1 MAFPGATLMSLM
13 KKMPDIG
20 LRRPL
25 ETREKRIL
33 GLALFVAVIFL
44 LTNGLPALLDFYD
57 SRSQQ
62 LDGLR
67 ADIEREQ
74 RLISSAPDW
83 AQRSA
88 DAEQRL
94 TALESSL
101 FLADSSALLAASIQ
115 RQAREIGAENS
126 VMITSVSLA
135 ETNISAEWLMVEQTM
150 SFALEDQN
158 STLRFLN
165 ALKQSQP
172 FLGVSR
178 FDLRG
183 NRSQYIGEITVV
195 GFSRIPPRVS
205 SEDES

>member
-1 MAFPGATLMSLM
+1 MSLM
-13 KKMPDIG
+13 KKMPEPG
-20 LRRPL
+20 LGRPL

-44 LTNGLPALLDFYD
+44 LTNGLPALLSLYD

-62 LDGLR
+62 LEGLR
-67 ADIEREQ
+67 ADIDREQ
-74 RLISSAPDW
+74 RLISSAADW
-83 AQRSA
+83 SQRRA
-88 DAEQRL
+88 DVEQRL
-94 TALESSL
+94 PQLELGL
-101 FLADSSALLAASIQ
+101 FLADSSALLAAAIQ
-115 RQAREIGAENS
+115 RQAREIGADNG
-126 VMITSVSLA
+126 VIITSVSLA
-135 ETNISAEWLMVEQTM
+135 ETSIAGEWLMVEQTM
-150 SFALEDQN
+150 SFALGDQN

-195 GFSRIPPRVS
+195 GFSRIPPSVS
-205 SEDES
+205 SED

>member
-1 MAFPGATLMSLM
+1 MSLM
-13 KKMPDIG
+13 KKLPELA

-33 GLALFVAVIFL
+33 GLALIVAVMFL
-44 LTNGLPALLDFYD
+44 FTNGLPALLSLYD

-62 LDGLR
+62 LEGLR
-67 ADIEREQ
+67 ADIDREQ
-74 RLISSAPDW
+74 RLISSAADW
-83 AQRSA
+83 SQRRA
-88 DAEQRL
+88 DVEQRL
-94 TALESSL
+94 PALESSL
-101 FLADSSALLAASIQ
+101 FLADSSALLAAAIQ
-115 RQAREIGAENS
+115 RQAREIGADNG
-126 VMITSVSLA
+126 VIITSVSLA
-135 ETNISAEWLMVEQTM
+135 ETSIAGDWLMVEQTM
-150 SFALEDQN
+150 SIALGDQN

-195 GFSRIPPRVS
+195 GFSRIAPTVS

>member
-1 MAFPGATLMSLM
+1 MSLM
-13 KKMPDIG
+13 KKMPETG
-20 LRRPL
+20 LGRPL

-44 LTNGLPALLDFYD
+44 LTNGLPALLSLYD

-62 LDGLR
+62 LEGLR
-67 ADIEREQ
+67 ADIDREQ
-74 RLISSAPDW
+74 RLISSAADW
-83 AQRSA
+83 SQRRA
-88 DAEQRL
+88 DVEQRL
-94 TALESSL
+94 PQLELSL
-101 FLADSSALLAASIQ
+101 FLADSSALLAAAIQ
-115 RQAREIGAENS
+115 RQAREIGAQNG
-126 VMITSVSLA
+126 VIITSVSLA
-135 ETNISAEWLMVEQTM
+135 ETSIAADWLMVEQTM
-150 SFALEDQN
+150 SFAMGNQN

-195 GFSRIPPRVS
+195 GFSRIAPSVS

>member
-1 MAFPGATLMSLM
+1 
-13 KKMPDIG
+13 
-20 LRRPL
+20 
-25 ETREKRIL
+25 
-33 GLALFVAVIFL
+33 V
-44 LTNGLPALLDFYD
+44 
-57 SRSQQ
+57 
-62 LDGLR
+62 DGLR

-74 RLISSAPDW
+74 RLISSAADW

-94 TALESSL
+94 PALESSL
-101 FLADSSALLAASIQ
+101 FLADSSALLAAAIQ
-115 RQAREIGAENS
+115 RQAREIGAENG

-135 ETNISAEWLMVEQTM
+135 ETSISADWLMVEQTM

-195 GFSRIPPRVS
+195 GFSRIPPSVS

>member
-1 MAFPGATLMSLM
+1 MAFSGAPLMSLM
-13 KKMPDIG
+13 KKIPELG

-33 GLALFVAVIFL
+33 GLALFVALIFL
-44 LTNGLPALLDFYD
+44 LTNGLPALLSLYD

-62 LDGLR
+62 LEGLR

-74 RLISSAPDW
+74 RLISSAADW
-83 AQRSA
+83 AQRR
-88 DAEQRL
+88 AEVEERL
-94 TALESSL
+94 PQLESSL
-101 FLADSSALLAASIQ
+101 FLADTSALLAAAIQ
-115 RQAREIGAENS
+115 RQAREIGAENG
-126 VMITSVSLA
+126 VIITSVSLA
-135 ETNISAEWLMVEQTM
+135 ETSAAADWLMVEQTM
-150 SFALEDQN
+150 SFALSDQN

-172 FLGVSR
+172 LLEVSR

-195 GFSRIPPRVS
+195 GFSRIPPSVS
-205 SEDES
+205 SED

>member
-1 MAFPGATLMSLM
+1 MSLM
-13 KKMPDIG
+13 QKMPEPG
-20 LRRPL
+20 LGRPL

-44 LTNGLPALLDFYD
+44 LTNGLPALLSLYD

-62 LDGLR
+62 LEGLR
-67 ADIEREQ
+67 ADIDREQ
-74 RLISSAPDW
+74 RLISSAADW
-83 AQRSA
+83 SQRRA
-88 DAEQRL
+88 DVEQRL
-94 TALESSL
+94 PQLELGL
-101 FLADSSALLAASIQ
+101 FLADSSALLAAAIQ
-115 RQAREIGAENS
+115 RQAREIGADNG
-126 VMITSVSLA
+126 VIITSVSLA
-135 ETNISAEWLMVEQTM
+135 ETSIAGEWLTVEQTM
-150 SFALEDQN
+150 SFALGDQN

-195 GFSRIPPRVS
+195 GFSRIPTSVS
-205 SEDES
+205 SED